1 VDHKYFAFDANDDQ
15 LQEVPSSVGT
25 RQNVTRRVLTK
36 FGPGDGVLEG
46 VSDVVVR
53 DLVPTRRTMDVHTG

>member
-1 VDHKYFAFDANDDQ
+1 VDHKYFAFDANGDQ
-15 LQEVPSSVGT
+15 LQEVPSSVGSC
-25 RQNVTRRVLTK
+25 QEVTRRVFTK
-36 FGPGDGVLEG
+36 FGPDDGVLEG